1 MNLDNDEEEISGKEL
16 RNAIVHALNY
26 LTEEGMIVEENK
38 KYRLK
43 TQEEIDKEISD
54 ILND

>member
-1 MNLDNDEEEISGKEL
+1 MNQEEPTEEELQKAVIHS
-16 RNAIVHALNY
+16 LNY
-26 LTEEGMIVEENK
+26 LMEEGMIVKEDE

-43 TQEEIDKEISD
+43 SQKEIDKEISD

>member
-1 MNLDNDEEEISGKEL
+1 MNQKEDEPTAEEI
-16 RNAIVHALNY
+16 RNAVIHSLNY
-26 LTEEGMIVEENK
+26 LMEEGMIVKEDE

>member
-1 MNLDNDEEEISGKEL
+1 MNQEEEPTADEI
-16 RNAIVHALNY
+16 RNAVIHSLNY
-26 LTEEGMIVEENK
+26 LMDEGMIVKDDE

-43 TQEEIDKEISD
+43 TQDEIDKEIND

>member
-1 MNLDNDEEEISGKEL
+1 MNQEEDELTADEI
-16 RNAIVHALNY
+16 RNAVIHSLNY
-26 LTEEGMIVEENK
+26 LMEEGMIVKEDE

-43 TQEEIDKEISD
+43 TQEEIDKEIKD